1 MSKSRRV
8 RLESANGENHYVV
21 KECGFDNSSIG
32 KDYSEVDAMEA
43 ARKEATK
50 PLLLTRL

>member
-8 RLESANGENHYVV
+8 RLESVDGENHYVV
-21 KECGFDNSSIG
+21 QECSFAPSPNG
-32 KDYSEVDAMEA
+32 KDYNEVEAKEA
-43 ARKEATK
+43 ARKEATN

>member
-1 MSKSRRV
+1 M
-8 RLESANGENHYVV
+8 ESVHGENHYVV
-21 KECGFDNSSIG
+21 QERSFELSSNG
-32 KDYSEVDAMEA
+32 KDYDEVEAKEA

>member
-8 RLESANGENHYVV
+8 RLESFDGEKHYVV
-21 KECGFDNSSIG
+21 QECSFESSPKG
-32 KDYSEVDAMEA
+32 RDYDEVEAKEA

>member
-8 RLESANGENHYVV
+8 RLESVDGEKHFIVQDCSFEPLSN
-21 KECGFDNSSIG
+21 G
-32 KDYSEVDAMEA
+32 KDYNEVEAKKA